1 MMMISTTTTA
11 TTTTG
16 AAIVAVG
23 ITHGYR
29 ILWADKL
36 KIPPIHPRMIVDKA
50 EIFELP
56 RKRILPF
63 SPFPTTNA
71 CTK

>member
-36 KIPPIHPRMIVDKA
+36 KITECDDLLPIHPLD
-50 EIFELP
+50 
-56 RKRILPF
+56 
-63 SPFPTTNA
+63 
-71 CTK
+71 C